1 MAFPKNFLWGGDIS
15 AAQIEGAWDE
25 DGKSPTE
32 ADYLLGADKN
42 SMRVAYYRMP
52 DGTEGKVS
60 VMSGMLPKG
69 AKYILKDGVFYPN
82 HKATDFYHHYKE
94 DIALLGEMGFRAL
107 NLSIS
112 WARIYPYGVEKGVN
126 QKGVEFYRDV
136 LKECRKYGIE
146 PVVTLY
152 KYDMPAFY
160 IEDWG
165 GWSNRKLIDEYV
177 EFARVCLTEYKGLA
191 TIWNTFNEIN
201 VPLMLCKMVHK
212 TTADLQ
218 RGYEEIHNQLVASA
232 KVVQLAHQI
241 DPDNKVGCM
250 CAGFFAYP
258 YTCDPNDFLKL
269 QQEAQAG
276 FYLFSD
282 VFVRGYYPSYAKSIF
297 DKEGVVMN
305 VSEEDKADLAAGKVD
320 YMAFSYYNSSC
331 ITTHEVDATVKG
343 NMTGSIKN
351 PYLDA
356 SEWGWQIDPVGFKRA
371 LHELYDRYQLP
382 LLVIENGLG
391 AQDKLEADGTIHD
404 PYRVDYMKRHITAMK
419 EVVEEG
425 VDLMGYTMW
434 SCIDLV
440 SAGSGELR
448 KRYGFVYVD
457 AHDDGTGTFKRYRK
471 DSFWW
476 YKKVIESNGE
486 DLG

>member
-1 MAFPKNFLWGGDIS
+1 M
-15 AAQIEGAWDE
+15 
-25 DGKSPTE
+25 
-32 ADYLLGADKN
+32 
-42 SMRVAYYRMP
+42 
-52 DGTEGKVS
+52 
-60 VMSGMLPKG
+60 
-69 AKYILKDGVFYPN
+69 
-82 HKATDFYHHYKE
+82 
-94 DIALLGEMGFRAL
+94 
-107 NLSIS
+107 
-112 WARIYPYGVEKGVN
+112 
-126 QKGVEFYRDV
+126 
-136 LKECRKYGIE
+136 
-146 PVVTLY
+146 
-152 KYDMPAFY
+152 
-160 IEDWG
+160 
-165 GWSNRKLIDEYV
+165 
-177 EFARVCLTEYKGLA
+177 
-191 TIWNTFNEIN
+191 
-201 VPLMLCKMVHK
+201 
-212 TTADLQ
+212 
-218 RGYEEIHNQLVASA
+218 ASA

-282 VFVRGYYPSYAKSIF
+282 VFVRGYYPGYAKSIF

-343 NMTGSIKN
+343 NMMGSIKN

-391 AQDKLEADGTIHD
+391 AQDTLEADGTIHD
-404 PYRVDYMKRHITAMK
+404 PYRVDYMKRHIAAMK
-419 EVVEEG
+419 EAVEEG

-457 AHDDGTGTFKRYRK
+457 AHDDGTSTFKRYRK

>member
-32 ADYLLGADKN
+32 ADYLLGADKS
-42 SMRVAYYRMP
+42 SMRVACYRMP
-52 DGTEGKVS
+52 DGTEGKV
-60 VMSGMLPKG
+60 
-69 AKYILKDGVFYPN
+69 
-82 HKATDFYHHYKE
+82 
-94 DIALLGEMGFRAL
+94 
-107 NLSIS
+107 
-112 WARIYPYGVEKGVN
+112 
-126 QKGVEFYRDV
+126 
-136 LKECRKYGIE
+136 
-146 PVVTLY
+146 
-152 KYDMPAFY
+152 
-160 IEDWG
+160 
-165 GWSNRKLIDEYV
+165 
-177 EFARVCLTEYKGLA
+177 
-191 TIWNTFNEIN
+191 
-201 VPLMLCKMVHK
+201 PLMLCKMAHK

-282 VFVRGYYPSYAKSIF
+282 VFVRGYYPGYAKSIF

-320 YMAFSYYNSSC
+320 YM
-331 ITTHEVDATVKG
+331 
-343 NMTGSIKN
+343 
-351 PYLDA
+351 
-356 SEWGWQIDPVGFKRA
+356 
-371 LHELYDRYQLP
+371 
-382 LLVIENGLG
+382 
-391 AQDKLEADGTIHD
+391 
-404 PYRVDYMKRHITAMK
+404 KRHIAAMK
-419 EVVEEG
+419 EAVEEG

>member
-32 ADYLLGADKN
+32 ADYLLGADKS
-42 SMRVAYYRMP
+42 SMRVACYRMP
-52 DGTEGKVS
+52 DGTEGK
-60 VMSGMLPKG
+60 
-69 AKYILKDGVFYPN
+69 
-82 HKATDFYHHYKE
+82 
-94 DIALLGEMGFRAL
+94 
-107 NLSIS
+107 
-112 WARIYPYGVEKGVN
+112 
-126 QKGVEFYRDV
+126 
-136 LKECRKYGIE
+136 
-146 PVVTLY
+146 
-152 KYDMPAFY
+152 
-160 IEDWG
+160 
-165 GWSNRKLIDEYV
+165 
-177 EFARVCLTEYKGLA
+177 
-191 TIWNTFNEIN
+191 

-343 NMTGSIKN
+343 NMMGSIKN

-391 AQDKLEADGTIHD
+391 AQDTLEADGTIHD
-404 PYRVDYMKRHITAMK
+404 PYRVDYMKRHIAAMK
-419 EVVEEG
+419 EAVEEG

>member
-1 MAFPKNFLWGGDIS
+1 MRIQYTLKVYPAGLGRSVYRTITICGTDTLDQLCMAILNAFDFTAEHLYEFCMDNKMYS
-15 AAQIEGAWDE
+15 E
-25 DGKSPTE
+25 DCY
-32 ADYLLGADKN
+32 YLLVNAGIIGI
-42 SMRVAYYRMP
+42 P
-52 DGTEGKVS
+52 CVS
-60 VMSGMLPKG
+60 LQVMCIPAPIAGFLLSG
-69 AKYILKDGVFYPN
+69 GV
-82 HKATDFYHHYKE
+82 
-94 DIALLGEMGFRAL
+94 
-107 NLSIS
+107 
-112 WARIYPYGVEKGVN
+112 
-126 QKGVEFYRDV
+126 
-136 LKECRKYGIE
+136 
-146 PVVTLY
+146 
-152 KYDMPAFY
+152 
-160 IEDWG
+160 
-165 GWSNRKLIDEYV
+165 
-177 EFARVCLTEYKGLA
+177 
-191 TIWNTFNEIN
+191 
-201 VPLMLCKMVHK
+201 
-212 TTADLQ
+212 
-218 RGYEEIHNQLVASA
+218 HNQLVASA

-282 VFVRGYYPSYAKSIF
+282 VFMRGYYPSYAKSIF

-320 YMAFSYYNSSC
+320 YM
-331 ITTHEVDATVKG
+331 
-343 NMTGSIKN
+343 
-351 PYLDA
+351 
-356 SEWGWQIDPVGFKRA
+356 
-371 LHELYDRYQLP
+371 
-382 LLVIENGLG
+382 
-391 AQDKLEADGTIHD
+391 
-404 PYRVDYMKRHITAMK
+404 KRHIAAMK
-419 EVVEEG
+419 EAVEEG

-440 SAGSGELR
+440 SAGGGELR

>member
-1 MAFPKNFLWGGDIS
+1 MCNHRQPGLGQDSTDCFVWWCKDPDFGKVWARESVQCIDLWRQLCKVATLDQLCMAILS
-15 AAQIEGAWDE
+15 AFDFTAEHLYEFCMDNKMYSE
-25 DGKSPTE
+25 DCY
-32 ADYLLGADKN
+32 YLLANAGIIGI
-42 SMRVAYYRMP
+42 P
-52 DGTEGKVS
+52 CVS
-60 VMSGMLPKG
+60 LQVMCIP
-69 AKYILKDGVFYPN
+69 AP
-82 HKATDFYHHYKE
+82 
-94 DIALLGEMGFRAL
+94 IAGFLLGG
-107 NLSIS
+107 
-112 WARIYPYGVEKGVN
+112 GV
-126 QKGVEFYRDV
+126 R
-136 LKECRKYGIE
+136 
-146 PVVTLY
+146 
-152 KYDMPAFY
+152 
-160 IEDWG
+160 
-165 GWSNRKLIDEYV
+165 
-177 EFARVCLTEYKGLA
+177 
-191 TIWNTFNEIN
+191 
-201 VPLMLCKMVHK
+201 
-212 TTADLQ
+212 
-218 RGYEEIHNQLVASA
+218 NQLVASA

-305 VSEEDKADLAAGKVD
+305 VSEEDKADLTAGKVD

-343 NMTGSIKN
+343 NMMGSIKN

-391 AQDKLEADGTIHD
+391 AQDTLEADGTIHD
-404 PYRVDYMKRHITAMK
+404 PYRVDYMKRHIAAMK
-419 EVVEEG
+419 EAVEEG

>member
-1 MAFPKNFLWGGDIS
+1 
-15 AAQIEGAWDE
+15 
-25 DGKSPTE
+25 
-32 ADYLLGADKN
+32 
-42 SMRVAYYRMP
+42 
-52 DGTEGKVS
+52 
-60 VMSGMLPKG
+60 
-69 AKYILKDGVFYPN
+69 
-82 HKATDFYHHYKE
+82 
-94 DIALLGEMGFRAL
+94 
-107 NLSIS
+107 
-112 WARIYPYGVEKGVN
+112 
-126 QKGVEFYRDV
+126 
-136 LKECRKYGIE
+136 
-146 PVVTLY
+146 
-152 KYDMPAFY
+152 
-160 IEDWG
+160 
-165 GWSNRKLIDEYV
+165 
-177 EFARVCLTEYKGLA
+177 
-191 TIWNTFNEIN
+191 
-201 VPLMLCKMVHK
+201 
-212 TTADLQ
+212 
-218 RGYEEIHNQLVASA
+218 
-232 KVVQLAHQI
+232 
-241 DPDNKVGCM
+241 
-250 CAGFFAYP
+250 
-258 YTCDPNDFLKL
+258 
-269 QQEAQAG
+269 
-276 FYLFSD
+276 
-282 VFVRGYYPSYAKSIF
+282 
-297 DKEGVVMN
+297 MN

-343 NMTGSIKN
+343 NMMDSIKN

-391 AQDKLEADGTIHD
+391 AQDTLEADGTIHD
-404 PYRVDYMKRHITAMK
+404 PYRVDYMKRHIAAMK
-419 EVVEEG
+419 EAVEEG

>member
-1 MAFPKNFLWGGDIS
+1 MAILS
-15 AAQIEGAWDE
+15 AFDFTAEHLYEFCMDNKMYSE
-25 DGKSPTE
+25 DCY
-32 ADYLLGADKN
+32 YLLANAGIIGI
-42 SMRVAYYRMP
+42 SC
-52 DGTEGKVS
+52 VS
-60 VMSGMLPKG
+60 LQVMCIP
-69 AKYILKDGVFYPN
+69 AP
-82 HKATDFYHHYKE
+82 
-94 DIALLGEMGFRAL
+94 IAGFLLGG
-107 NLSIS
+107 
-112 WARIYPYGVEKGVN
+112 GV
-126 QKGVEFYRDV
+126 
-136 LKECRKYGIE
+136 
-146 PVVTLY
+146 
-152 KYDMPAFY
+152 
-160 IEDWG
+160 
-165 GWSNRKLIDEYV
+165 
-177 EFARVCLTEYKGLA
+177 
-191 TIWNTFNEIN
+191 
-201 VPLMLCKMVHK
+201 
-212 TTADLQ
+212 
-218 RGYEEIHNQLVASA
+218 HNQLVASA

-241 DPDNKVGCM
+241 DPDDKVGCM

-320 YMAFSYYNSSC
+320 YM
-331 ITTHEVDATVKG
+331 
-343 NMTGSIKN
+343 
-351 PYLDA
+351 
-356 SEWGWQIDPVGFKRA
+356 
-371 LHELYDRYQLP
+371 
-382 LLVIENGLG
+382 
-391 AQDKLEADGTIHD
+391 
-404 PYRVDYMKRHITAMK
+404 KRHIAAMK
-419 EVVEEG
+419 EAVEEG